1 MKISSTSIRSR
12 IPWRFEAETAGELNL
27 LDLRPADHRPGG
39 GGRWTLFTLLIVV
52 HGGLLGYLIGF
63 ARMPREAHSY
73 APKAIS
79 VELTVHPARAKQDR
93 EAMRAAPGE
102 RTRASKVAALRPR
115 HARPSEQQPVAA
127 IGLSL
132 PERPIG
138 TLPEDRGLEHL
149 QEKHV
154 PLKTVMEPVFHPKL
168 QENQE
173 LALHSDSI
181 GMERAPARAGPVRPA
196 AQQPASAEPLPEPG
210 NAHEATARLAS
221 AEQAPEGL
229 ALPDSVGQSL
239 RLLASQGGA
248 FMPEDTGRIDPLA
261 DKAGGGA
268 PAPDT
273 PGETPSANGMPD
285 APDQKTA
292 RMVPLPDRRRMVA
305 GAIASHEQSSSDAA
319 GPDGRGELAS
329 TYRAKVRAHLAAH
342 KPTGGF
348 GAGTVVVAFTLTRSG
363 DVASARILRSRGI
376 DHLDQG
382 ALNAVHRAAPFPKP
396 PRQVKGARFHFA
408 IPFRFQ

>member
-39 GGRWTLFTLLIVV
+39 GGRWILFTLLIVV

-63 ARMPREAHSY
+63 ARMPREAHSD
-73 APKAIS
+73 APRAIS
-79 VELTVHPARAKQDR
+79 VELAAYPPREKQDR
-93 EAMRAAPGE
+93 EAVRAA
-102 RTRASKVAALRPR
+102 AAANALAAEALPLRE
-115 HARPSEQQPVAA
+115 ARPIDQQPVAA
-127 IGLSL
+127 IGLTL
-132 PERPIG
+132 PRRPIG
-138 TLPEDRGLEHL
+138 TLPEDLG
-149 QEKHV
+149 
-154 PLKTVMEPVFHPKL
+154 
-168 QENQE
+168 
-173 LALHSDSI
+173 I
-181 GMERAPARAGPVRPA
+181 ARAGPVRIA
-196 AQQPASAEPLPEPG
+196 AQRPTSLERLPSAANASETP
-210 NAHEATARLAS
+210 ARLAS
-221 AEQAPEGL
+221 AEQAPKDPRL
-229 ALPDSVGQSL
+229 LDSVGESL
-239 RLLASQGGA
+239 QLLARQGGA
-248 FMPEDTGRIDPLA
+248 VLPEDAGRIGPLA

-292 RMVPLPDRRRMVA
+292 LMVPLPDRRRMVA

-348 GAGTVVVAFTLTRSG
+348 GPGTVVVAFTLTRSG
-363 DVASARILRSRGI
+363 DVAAARILRSRGI